1 VLARPVPLFAT
12 SEEVKA
18 SERVRVKMRY
28 YFIGVEKVGAG
39 ENECTI

>member
-1 VLARPVPLFAT
+1 MLARPVPLFAT

-18 SERVRVKMRY
+18 SERVKVKMGY
-28 YFIGVEKVGAG
+28 YFIDVEKVGAG